1 MGTDAAMQPP
11 IRKVVHRISTVFPQR
26 KGVSTRDAELG
37 TGGSRAPDHG
47 TVAGPMSRRHRAD
60 FRETHHPAKLTRGVD
75 QVAPHSQTSISIF

>member
-26 KGVSTRDAELG
+26 KGVSTAGR
-37 TGGSRAPDHG
+37 RAWNGRISGG

-60 FRETHHPAKLTRGVD
+60 FRETHHPAELTRGVD